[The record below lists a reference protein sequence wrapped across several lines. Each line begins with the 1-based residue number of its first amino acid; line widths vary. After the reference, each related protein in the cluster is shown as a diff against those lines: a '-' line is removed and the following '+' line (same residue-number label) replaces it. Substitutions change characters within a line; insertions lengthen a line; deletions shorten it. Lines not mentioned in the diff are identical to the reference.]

1 VTCWCAWSTVT
12 RGQQRCDGRADD
24 VNSFEILLSGP
35 DVGPDERAALLDA
48 FDSGWVAPAG
58 PHLAR
63 FESEIAEFVG
73 WEGTVALSSGT
84 AALHLALQESGVGA
98 GDTVLVSTFTF
109 AATANAV
116 RYCGAEPV
124 FVDSEASS
132 WNMSPDLLDRAISR
146 QVAAGKPPKAVVMVD
161 LYGQCADADPIRS
174 LCTDHRITLIEDAAE
189 ALGATYKGRRAGTLG
204 DIAVLSFNGNKIVTT
219 SGGGMVVAP
228 RREQADR
235 IRYLATQARQPVA
248 HYEHTEIGYNYRLS
262 NLLAAMGSAQLRRLP
277 SMIERRRAINDLYRR
292 AFAGVDPIEFM
303 PIPDW
308 SSWNGWLTCILFPST
323 SLRDRVREA
332 LSDDA
337 VESRPLWKPM
347 HMQPVFR
354 GSVAVVDG
362 TSEDLFSRGL
372 CLPSG
377 GALGD
382 DDIDRVAAGVLRA
395 LT

>member
-1 VTCWCAWSTVT
+1 MK
-12 RGQQRCDGRADD
+12 
-24 VNSFEILLSGP
+24 SFDILLSGP
-35 DVGPDERAALLDA
+35 DVGPAERQALLDA

-63 FESEIAEFVG
+63 FEHEMAEFVG
-73 WEGTVALSSGT
+73 RAGTVALSSGT
-84 AALHLALQESGVGA
+84 AALHLALLESGVGT

-124 FVDSEASS
+124 FVDSESSS
-132 WNMSPDLLDRAISR
+132 WNLSPELLARAIDESTTSGR
-146 QVAAGKPPKAVVMVD
+146 KPRAVVMVD

-174 LCTDHRITLIEDAAE
+174 LCSEHGIVLVEDAAE
-189 ALGATYKGRRAGTLG
+189 ALGAAYKGRMAGTLG

-219 SGGGMVVAP
+219 SGGGMVLTDT
-228 RREQADR
+228 REQADR
-235 IRYLATQARQPVA
+235 IRHLATQARQPAV

-292 AFAGVDPIEFM
+292 AFDGVDSIEFM
-303 PIPDW
+303 PVPDW
-308 SSWNGWLTCILFPST
+308 SRWNGWLTCILFPSS
-323 SLRDRVREA
+323 SLRDRVRESLA
-332 LSDDA
+332 DDSI
-337 VESRPLWKPM
+337 ESRPLWKPM

-354 GSVAVVDG
+354 DSTAVVDG
-362 TSEDLFSRGL
+362 TSEDLFTRGL

-377 GALGD
+377 GSLGD
-382 DDIDRVAAGVLRA
+382 DDVARVVTGVVRA
-395 LT
+395 LA